1 MRLPDLTM
9 GEHLPERTA
18 GTPVVVRYDSPSDGE
33 PVGHEPLERLVRAL
47 VEVAVHVDKAGRCH
61 ALAGELGRERRRR
74 PFALNL
80 ANLWS
85 L

>member
-33 PVGHEPLERLVRAL
+33 PVGHEPLSASYVLWSQSMST
-47 VEVAVHVDKAGRCH
+47 K
-61 ALAGELGRERRRR
+61 LAGAMRW
-74 PFALNL
+74 L
-80 ANLWS
+80 ASSAVSDTL
-85 L
+85 